1 MANVLGCGEMEV
13 VVVEIDVANRVLVLA
28 PRARKASLAG
38 GARWVEVRDGKE
50 PVAHLE
56 LPVGCD
62 PEGGLYCAVS
72 MKSRK
77 PRLIRGLGRAGKA
90 MLGSGITAPDFRN
103 LVL

>member
-1 MANVLGCGEMEV
+1 MANVLGCGEVEV

-28 PRARKASLAG
+28 PTSAEGQPGWRSAVGGGQRRK
-38 GARWVEVRDGKE
+38 K

-90 MLGSGITAPDFRN
+90 HAWKWITAPDFRN

>member
-1 MANVLGCGEMEV
+1 MPHVLGRGEVEV
-13 VVVEIDVANRVLVLA
+13 MVVKIDVSNGVLVLA

-38 GARWVEVRDGKE
+38 GVRWVAVSDAKKSG
-50 PVAHLE
+50 AHLE

-77 PRLIRGLGRAGKA
+77 PRLIRGLGRAGNVI
-90 MLGSGITAPDFRN
+90 LESGIAAPDF
-103 LVL
+103 